1 MNNKE
6 KGRIV
11 IFLILVL
18 LIVVLSAFYQ
28 LTVVNMENV
37 NEGQS
42 AVVTFLPDNSAS
54 VVITCEVASSPEKRL
69 MGLMFR
75 EELPVDE
82 GMLFVFDYPRNVSY
96 WMKNVLIP
104 LDIIFLDENCTV
116 INMEN
121 AEVETNVS
129 DDKLKRYH
137 SASPAKWVIEVNQ
150 GLCNSYGIEKG
161 TEVSIEY
168 L

>member
-11 IFLILVL
+11 FFLILVCL
-18 LIVVLSAFYQ
+18 VVVLAVFYQ
-28 LTVVNMENV
+28 LTVVNMENS
-37 NEGQS
+37 NEEQS
-42 AVVTFLPDNSAS
+42 AVVTFLPDDSAPI
-54 VVITCEVASSPEKRL
+54 VITCEVASSPEKRL

-96 WMKNVLIP
+96 WMKNVLMP

-116 INMEN
+116 INVEK
-121 AEVETNVS
+121 AEVEANVP

-137 SASPAKWVIEVNQ
+137 SASPAKWVIEINQ
-150 GLCNSYGIEKG
+150 GICNSYGIEKG
-161 TEVSIEY
+161 TGASIEY

>member
-6 KGRIV
+6 KGGIV
-11 IFLILVL
+11 FFLILVCS
-18 LIVVLSAFYQ
+18 IVTLAVFYQ
-28 LTVVNMENV
+28 LTVVNMENA
-37 NEGQS
+37 NEKQS
-42 AVVTFLPDNSAS
+42 AVVTFLPDNSTS
-54 VVITCEVASSPEKRL
+54 LTITCKVASSPEQLLK
-69 MGLMFR
+69 GLMYK
-75 EELPVDE
+75 EKLSKGE

-116 INMEN
+116 INIEN
-121 AEVETNVS
+121 AEVEANAS
-129 DDKLKRYH
+129 DDELKRYH
-137 SASPAKWVIEVNQ
+137 SVSPAKWVVEINQ

>member
-6 KGRIV
+6 KGGIV
-11 IFLILVL
+11 FFLILVCS
-18 LIVVLSAFYQ
+18 IVTLAVFYQ
-28 LTVVNMENV
+28 LTVVNMENA
-37 NEGQS
+37 NEKQS
-42 AVVTFLPDNSAS
+42 AVVTFLPDNSTS
-54 VVITCEVASSPEKRL
+54 LTITCKVASSPKQLSKGLVYQEKL
-69 MGLMFR
+69 SKG
-75 EELPVDE
+75 E

-116 INMEN
+116 INVEN
-121 AEVETNVS
+121 AEVEANAS
-129 DDKLKRYH
+129 DDELKRYH
-137 SASPAKWVIEVNQ
+137 SVSPAKWVVEINQ
-150 GLCNSYGIEKG
+150 DLCNSYGIEKG